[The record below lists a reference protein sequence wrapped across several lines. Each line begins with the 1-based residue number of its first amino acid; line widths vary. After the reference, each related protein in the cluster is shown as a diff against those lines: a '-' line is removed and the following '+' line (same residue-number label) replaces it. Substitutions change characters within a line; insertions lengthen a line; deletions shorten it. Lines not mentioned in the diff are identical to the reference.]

1 MNSSL
6 RTILA
11 IVCISVFCISVS
23 GSAAFAAPLGSSIR
37 PAIPAEVQQLIC
49 VDYRALKN
57 SDTAQQLKAQ
67 VLPENL
73 KEFETALKGAGIS
86 TDRDVDTLTFIS
98 YRHPK
103 QGLQIVG
110 AAQGVFA
117 TKTVLRRL
125 QLKKVRPVKYHDANI
140 YPMSGGMEMT
150 FLDETT
156 LLFGDGP
163 ALRGALD
170 ARDGYV
176 QTLDSNPDIANLIG
190 DVEGGAVWS
199 VLDQKGT
206 QNMMLSAL
214 GDASRL
220 ADFDTVKKHILGS
233 RYSMNFSN
241 GVNFDLDVITSD
253 TVTAATLSSLVK
265 AGMLYKQMSA
275 TPVEKAALQDVSV
288 NSDSS
293 KLQMHFKAD
302 DKQFQALIHT
312 SLFEAVSR

>member
-1 MNSSL
+1 MNLLLRKSL
-6 RTILA
+6 IF
-11 IVCISVFCISVS
+11 VCV
-23 GSAAFAAPLGSSIR
+23 AAFAGAAVAAPLGSSVR
-37 PAIPAEVQQLIC
+37 PVIPAEVQQLIC

-57 SDTAQQLKAQ
+57 SDTAQALKEQ
-67 VLPENL
+67 VLPDNL
-73 KEFETALKGAGIS
+73 KQFETALKGAGIS

-103 QGLQIVG
+103 RGLQVVG
-110 AAQGVFA
+110 AAQGVFP
-117 TKTVLRRL
+117 TKTVLGKLRL
-125 QLKKVRPVKYHDANI
+125 HKIRPVKYRDSDI
-140 YPMSGGMEMT
+140 YPMASGMEMT
-150 FLDETT
+150 FLDEST
-156 LLFGDGP
+156 LLFGEDS
-163 ALRGALD
+163 ALRGSLD

-176 QTLDSNPDIANLIG
+176 TTLDSNPDIANLIS
-190 DVEGGAVWS
+190 DVEGGSVWS
-199 VLDQKGT
+199 ILDQKGT

-220 ADFDTVKKHILGS
+220 ADFETVKKHILGS
-233 RYSMNFSN
+233 RYTMNFQN

-265 AGMLYKQMSA
+265 AGVLYRKMTASG
-275 TPVEKAALQDVSV
+275 VEKSALEDVTV

-312 SLFEAVSR
+312 SLFAAVSR

>member
-1 MNSSL
+1 MNILLRKSL
-6 RTILA
+6 IF
-11 IVCISVFCISVS
+11 VCV
-23 GSAAFAAPLGSSIR
+23 AAFAGAAVAAPLGSSVR
-37 PAIPAEVQQLIC
+37 PVIPAEVQQLIC

-57 SDTAQQLKAQ
+57 SDTAQALKEQ
-67 VLPENL
+67 VLPDNL
-73 KEFETALKGAGIS
+73 KQFEAALKGAGIS

-103 QGLQIVG
+103 RGLQVVG
-110 AAQGVFA
+110 AAQGVFP
-117 TKTVLRRL
+117 TKTVLGKLRL
-125 QLKKVRPVKYHDANI
+125 HKIRPVKYRDSDI
-140 YPMSGGMEMT
+140 YPMASGMEMT
-150 FLDETT
+150 FLDEST
-156 LLFGDGP
+156 LLFGEDS
-163 ALRGALD
+163 ALRGSLD

-176 QTLDSNPDIANLIG
+176 TTLDSNPDIANLIG
-190 DVEGGAVWS
+190 DVEGGSVWS
-199 VLDQKGT
+199 ILDQKGT

-220 ADFDTVKKHILGS
+220 ADFETVKKHILGS
-233 RYSMNFSN
+233 RYTMNFQN

-265 AGMLYKQMSA
+265 AGVLYRKMTASG
-275 TPVEKAALQDVSV
+275 VEKSALEDVTV

-312 SLFEAVSR
+312 SLFAAVSR

>member
-1 MNSSL
+1 MKLL
-6 RTILA
+6 RAGLTIVLLSTLA
-11 IVCISVFCISVS
+11 L
-23 GSAAFAAPLGSSIR
+23 AAPLPSSVR

-49 VDYRALKN
+49 VDYRSLKN

-67 VLPENL
+67 VFPDNL
-73 KEFETALKGAGIS
+73 KQFEVALKGAGIDP
-86 TDRDVDTLTFIS
+86 DRDVDQLAFIS
-98 YRHPK
+98 YRSPK

-117 TKTVLRRL
+117 TKTVLRKL
-125 QLKKVRPVKYHDANI
+125 KLKKVTAKKYRDASI
-140 YPMSGGMEMT
+140 YPMSSGMEMT
-150 FLDETT
+150 FIDETT

-176 QTLDSNPDIANLIG
+176 PTLDSNPDIANLIA
-190 DVEGGAVWS
+190 DVEAGTVWS

-214 GDASRL
+214 GDASKV
-220 ADFDTVKKHILGS
+220 AEFDTVKKRILGS
-233 RYSMNFSN
+233 RYTMNFSS
-241 GVNFDLDVITSD
+241 GVNFDLDVMTSD
-253 TVTAATLSSLVK
+253 SVTAGTLSSLVK
-265 AGMLYKQMSA
+265 MGVLYKKMTASS
-275 TPVEKAALQDVSV
+275 VEKAALEDVSV

-302 DKQFQALIHT
+302 DKQFQSLIHT
-312 SLFEAVSR
+312 SLFAAVSR

>member
-1 MNSSL
+1 MKTYLYKGLSVL
-6 RTILA
+6 CVAVLA
-11 IVCISVFCISVS
+11 
-23 GSAAFAAPLGSSIR
+23 GTAAIAAPIGSSIR
-37 PAIPAEVQQLIC
+37 PAIPADVQQLIC

-73 KEFETALKGAGIS
+73 KQFETALKGIGIDP
-86 TDRDVDTLTFIS
+86 DRDVDQLTFIS

-103 QGLQIVG
+103 QGLEIVG

-117 TKTVLRRL
+117 TKTVLKKLR
-125 QLKKVRPVKYHDANI
+125 LKKVRTVKYHDAEI
-140 YPMSGGMEMT
+140 YPMSDGMEMS
-150 FLDETT
+150 FLDDTT

-176 QTLDSNPDIANLIG
+176 PTLDSNPDIANLIG
-190 DVEGGAVWS
+190 DVESGSVWS

-206 QNMMLSAL
+206 QNMLFSAL

-220 ADFDTVKKHILGS
+220 ADYETVKKRILGS
-233 RYSMNFSN
+233 RYIMNFSS
-241 GVNFDLDVITSD
+241 GINFDLDVITSD
-253 TVTAATLSSLVK
+253 SVTAATLSSLVK
-265 AGMLYKQMSA
+265 AGVLYRKMTASS
-275 TPVEKAALQDVSV
+275 VEKAALEDVSV

-302 DKQFQALIHT
+302 DKQFQSLIHT
-312 SLFEAVSR
+312 SLFAAVSR

>member
-1 MNSSL
+1 MKSYLYKGLSVLCVAVLASS
-6 RTILA
+6 A
-11 IVCISVFCISVS
+11 M
-23 GSAAFAAPLGSSIR
+23 AAPIGSSIR
-37 PAIPAEVQQLIC
+37 PAIPADVQQLIC

-73 KEFETALKGAGIS
+73 KQFEVALKGIGMDP
-86 TDRDVDTLTFIS
+86 DRDVDQLTFIS

-103 QGLQIVG
+103 QGLEIVG

-117 TKTVLRRL
+117 TKTVLKKLR
-125 QLKKVRPVKYHDANI
+125 LKKVRPVKYHDAEI
-140 YPMSGGMEMT
+140 YPMSDGMEMS
-150 FLDETT
+150 FLDDTT
-156 LLFGDGP
+156 LLFGDGA

-176 QTLDSNPDIANLIG
+176 PTLDSNPDIANLIG
-190 DVEGGAVWS
+190 DVESGSVWS

-206 QNMMLSAL
+206 QNMLFSAL

-220 ADFDTVKKHILGS
+220 ADYETVKKRILGS
-233 RYSMNFSN
+233 RYLMNFSS
-241 GVNFDLDVITSD
+241 GINFDLDVITSD
-253 TVTAATLSSLVK
+253 SVTAATLSSLVK
-265 AGMLYKQMSA
+265 AGVLYRKMTASS
-275 TPVEKAALQDVSV
+275 VEKAALEDVSV

-302 DKQFQALIHT
+302 DKQFQSLIHT
-312 SLFEAVSR
+312 SLFAAVSR

>member
-1 MNSSL
+1 MNKVP
-6 RTILA
+6 RKILSFL
-11 IVCISVFCISVS
+11 CIAALAT
-23 GSAAFAAPLGSSIR
+23 AAFGAPLGSSIR
-37 PAIPAEVQQLIC
+37 PAIPAEVQQIIC

-57 SDTAQQLKAQ
+57 SDTAQQLKEQ

-73 KEFETALKGAGIS
+73 KQFETALKGAGIDP
-86 TDRDVDTLTFIS
+86 DRDVDQLTFIS

-103 QGLQIVG
+103 QGLEVVG

-117 TKTVLRRL
+117 NKTVLRKLR
-125 QLKKVRPVKYHDANI
+125 LKKIKPVKYHDADI

-163 ALRGALD
+163 ALRGSLD

-190 DVEGGAVWS
+190 DVESGAVWS
-199 VLDQKGT
+199 ILDQKGT
-206 QNMMLSAL
+206 QNMLLSAL

-220 ADFDTVKKHILGS
+220 ADYDTIKKRILGS
-233 RYSMNFSN
+233 RYTMNFSN

-265 AGMLYKQMSA
+265 AGVLYRKMTASS
-275 TPVEKAALQDVSV
+275 VEKAALEEVSV

-302 DKQFQALIHT
+302 DKQFQSLIHT
-312 SLFEAVSR
+312 SLFAAVSR

>member
-1 MNSSL
+1 MKTYLSKGLSVL
-6 RTILA
+6 CLA
-11 IVCISVFCISVS
+11 VLTT
-23 GSAAFAAPLGSSIR
+23 AAVAAPLGSSVR
-37 PAIPAEVQQLIC
+37 PAIPADVQQLIS
-49 VDYRALKN
+49 VDYRSLKN

-73 KEFETALKGAGIS
+73 KQFETALKGAGIDV
-86 TDRDVDTLTFIS
+86 DRDVDQLTFIS

-103 QGLQIVG
+103 QGLEVVG

-117 TKTVLRRL
+117 TKTILRKLR
-125 QLKKVRPVKYHDANI
+125 LKKVRPVKYHDAEI
-140 YPMSGGMEMT
+140 YPMSGGMEMS

-176 QTLDSNPDIANLIG
+176 PTLDSNPDIANLIG
-190 DVEGGAVWS
+190 DVESGSVWS

-206 QNMMLSAL
+206 QNMLFSAL

-220 ADFDTVKKHILGS
+220 ADYETVKKRILGS
-233 RYSMNFSN
+233 RYIMNFSN
-241 GVNFDLDVITSD
+241 GINFDLDVMTSD
-253 TVTAATLSSLVK
+253 SVTAATLSSLVK
-265 AGMLYKQMSA
+265 AGVLYRKMTASS
-275 TPVEKAALQDVSV
+275 VEKTALEDVSV

-302 DKQFQALIHT
+302 DKQFQSLIHT
-312 SLFEAVSR
+312 SLFAAVSR